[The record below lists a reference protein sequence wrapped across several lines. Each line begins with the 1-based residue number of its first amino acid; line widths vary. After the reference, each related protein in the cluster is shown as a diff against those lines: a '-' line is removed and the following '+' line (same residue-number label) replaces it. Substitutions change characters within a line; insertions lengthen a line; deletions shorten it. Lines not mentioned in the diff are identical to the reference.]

1 MIKTEEV
8 TIRNRSFTRTWSSRN
23 RYIVRD
29 DVNYIEALDL
39 TELGRTYKEGDPIPE
54 EEEDGESEE

>member
-1 MIKTEEV
+1 MIKTEEL
-8 TIRNRSFTRTWSSRN
+8 TIRNRSFTHTWSSRK

-29 DVNYIEALDL
+29 DINYIDAYDL

-54 EEEDGESEE
+54 EENGEEE

>member
-1 MIKTEEV
+1 MIKTEEM

-39 TELGRTYKEGDPIPE
+39 TELGRTYKEGDPIPDEDNGE
-54 EEEDGESEE
+54 E

>member
-1 MIKTEEV
+1 MIKTEEL

-23 RYIVRD
+23 RYIVRE

-39 TELGRTYKEGDPIPE
+39 TDLGRTYKEGDPIPE
-54 EEEDGESEE
+54 EDNVEE

>member
-1 MIKTEEV
+1 MIKTEEL
-8 TIRNRSFTRTWSSRN
+8 TIRNRNFTRTWSSRN

-39 TELGRTYKEGDPIPE
+39 TELGRTYKEGDPI
-54 EEEDGESEE
+54 EEEDNG

>member
-1 MIKTEEV
+1 MIKTEEII
-8 TIRNRSFTRTWSSRN
+8 IRNRSFTRTWSSRN

-39 TELGRTYKEGDPIPE
+39 TELGRTYKEGDPI
-54 EEEDGESEE
+54 EEEDNG

>member
-1 MIKTEEV
+1 MIKTEEL

-29 DVNYIEALDL
+29 EINYIEALDL
-39 TELGRTYKEGDPIPE
+39 TELHREYKEGEPIPQ
-54 EEEDGESEE
+54 EDSE